1 MCAAAAATRVPAAGR
16 DEAPRVDAG
25 ADGGRAGTG
34 DDTDFQAVGFGA
46 PEGRVGVERRL
57 VVRVLRVL
65 AHGQV
70 QDWTEQKESTLN
82 TGTISER
89 G

>member
-1 MCAAAAATRVPAAGR
+1 MWAAAATGRVPATGR
-16 DEAPRVDAG
+16 DEAPGVDAG

-34 DDTDFQAVGFGA
+34 DDADFHAVGFGA
-46 PEGRVGVERRL
+46 PGRRDGVERRL

-70 QDWTEQKESTLN
+70 QDWTEQKESTLY
-82 TGTISER
+82 TDTISEK